1 MPNLVDIGKV
11 ILENVSIKSIPQLS
25 LMTDIIWLENL
36 MLRLAVGLGKLKKY
50 MSNLDKQ
57 DHLPLKSEKY
67 SLTKNSSDVMQ
78 TEVG

>member
-57 DHLPLKSEKY
+57 DPLPLKSEKY

>member
-50 MSNLDKQ
+50 VSNLDKQ
-57 DHLPLKSEKY
+57 DPLPLKSEKY

>member
-57 DHLPLKSEKY
+57 DPLPLKSENIH
-67 SLTKNSSDVMQ
+67 LLRIHLM
-78 TEVG
+78 

>member
-36 MLRLAVGLGKLKKY
+36 MLRSAVGLGKLKKY

-57 DHLPLKSEKY
+57 DPLPLKSEKY